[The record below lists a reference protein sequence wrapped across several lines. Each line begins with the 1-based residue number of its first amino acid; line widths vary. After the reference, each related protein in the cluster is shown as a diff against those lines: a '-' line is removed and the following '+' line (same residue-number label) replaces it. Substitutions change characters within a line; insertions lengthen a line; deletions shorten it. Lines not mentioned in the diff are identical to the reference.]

1 MGLLRPH
8 VGDGSIAVAESPQL
22 GFLGRGDHE
31 RDSGVIPRRP
41 IAITATI
48 MFALASFTAQKTV
61 TTVATGTVLQIQ

>member
-1 MGLLRPH
+1 MAHEQCRY
-8 VGDGSIAVAESPQL
+8 DSNL
-22 GFLGRGDHE
+22 GNASLGWRASAKLE
-31 RDSGVIPRRP
+31 RNSGVIPRRP